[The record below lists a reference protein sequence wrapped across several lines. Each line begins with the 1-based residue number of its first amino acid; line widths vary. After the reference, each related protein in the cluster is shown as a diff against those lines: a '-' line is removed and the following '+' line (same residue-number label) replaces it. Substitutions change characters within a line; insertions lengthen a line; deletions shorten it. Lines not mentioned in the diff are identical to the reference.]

1 MRAKTR
7 GFSARIMGSLLRLT
21 LKIVRVGNSKGVRL
35 PKGRLARHRIGATV
49 TEHST
54 ERGILFA
61 PSKAKRL
68 GWDDTF
74 RAMAAAKDDDFA
86 VFDPT
91 VADGGEDAR

>member
-1 MRAKTR
+1 
-7 GFSARIMGSLLRLT
+7 MGTPLQPT

-49 TEHST
+49 TVHSR
-54 ERGILFA
+54 ERGILLA

-74 RAMAAAKDDDFA
+74 RAMAAAKDDDLA

>member
-1 MRAKTR
+1 
-7 GFSARIMGSLLRLT
+7 MGSPLRLT
-21 LKIVRVGNSKGVRL
+21 LKIVRVVNSKGVRP

-49 TEHST
+49 TVHSR
-54 ERGILFA
+54 ERGILLA

-74 RAMAAAKDDDFA
+74 RAMAAAKDDDLA